1 MLIIKMAYRN
11 LWRNKGRTALT
22 VLVMVISS
30 SMLMVTI
37 GLLNGMVGELIASNT
52 DQYTGHIQITKGKYS
67 DDRDFYQSFDR
78 YREVMDKVEGS
89 PEVLAA
95 APRLRSFGLL
105 SFENNTTAVEMLGI
119 EPKREKRVTKLDQS
133 LISGTFLSGPNEAV
147 IGSVLARRLE
157 AKVGSQLVYVTTA
170 ADGSIGNDLLTVTGI
185 FKTGNQDYDRSLA
198 LVSLPWLA
206 DLLVYFKRIHEIAL
220 RIRNANAAVETAQK
234 IALMVRDYSL
244 TVEPWQDIL
253 PVLNQAINFYRME
266 VWVILLVF
274 YLGAGL
280 GIMNTFFMT
289 VYERTRE
296 FGVMLTLGM
305 TPGGIRKVMIT
316 EAFFMGG
323 VSMLLGGAVGLVLVA
338 LLFFHGLDFSFWLT
352 PVTYFGSTIRPV
364 FYTKITW
371 QGIIYPM
378 IFLVV
383 TSVVSVYF
391 PAWRASRLDP
401 VKAMRKI

>member
-1 MLIIKMAYRN
+1 MPPAGTGKKGNTFHLIRIQACF
-11 LWRNKGRTALT
+11 
-22 VLVMVISS
+22 
-30 SMLMVTI
+30 
-37 GLLNGMVGELIASNT
+37 
-52 DQYTGHIQITKGKYS
+52 DTGYS
-67 DDRDFYQSFDR
+67 
-78 YREVMDKVEGS
+78 VC
-89 PEVLAA
+89 
-95 APRLRSFGLL
+95 
-105 SFENNTTAVEMLGI
+105 
-119 EPKREKRVTKLDQS
+119 S
-133 LISGTFLSGPNEAV
+133 L
-147 IGSVLARRLE
+147 
-157 AKVGSQLVYVTTA
+157 
-170 ADGSIGNDLLTVTGI
+170 
-185 FKTGNQDYDRSLA
+185 
-198 LVSLPWLA
+198 

-234 IALMVRDYSL
+234 IALMVSDYSL

-316 EAFFMGG
+316 EAFFMGV
-323 VSMLLGGAVGLVLVA
+323 VSMLLGGTVGLGLVA

-401 VKAMRKI
+401 VKAIRKV